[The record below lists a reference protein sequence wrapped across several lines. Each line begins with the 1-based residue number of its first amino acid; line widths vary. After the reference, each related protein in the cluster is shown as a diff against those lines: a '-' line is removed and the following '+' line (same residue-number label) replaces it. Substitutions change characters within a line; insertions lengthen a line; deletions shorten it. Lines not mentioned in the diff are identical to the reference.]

1 MVPVARRLIVSHAFI
16 IVVIKESF
24 YSFNGCLMSLPCTS
38 MRNLLAVADADA
50 KAIVRPS
57 SYLCLFMRCLIVRRI
72 GCKLTPK
79 ARKMQ
84 TKRLRKIAQNGVE
97 GQKSYAKLRKT
108 RPIRQSGDK
117 NKRHNGMLFGKNT
130 YRGTAVAK
138 WMEKS
143 HIVTLRNDMAFYDG
157 RWLLTV
163 CRLLLFAVFQVFQIL
178 QGTARAP
185 MALVIC
191 MLDGFSCP
199 IAHIQ
204 KAKQ

>member
-84 TKRLRKIAQNGVE
+84 IKRLRKIAQNGVG

-108 RPIRQSGDK
+108 SPARLSGDK
-117 NKRHNGMLFGKNT
+117 NKRHNGMLFDKKHLSGNSSRQMDGKKP
-130 YRGTAVAK
+130 YRYVA
-138 WMEKS
+138 
-143 HIVTLRNDMAFYDG
+143 
-157 RWLLTV
+157 
-163 CRLLLFAVFQVFQIL
+163 
-178 QGTARAP
+178 
-185 MALVIC
+185 
-191 MLDGFSCP
+191 
-199 IAHIQ
+199 
-204 KAKQ
+204 

>member
-1 MVPVARRLIVSHAFI
+1 MHVDAQSSCRCRCRRESNCSYFI
-16 IVVIKESF
+16 LSLSVYE
-24 YSFNGCLMSLPCTS
+24 MSDCTK
-38 MRNLLAVADADA
+38 NW
-50 KAIVRPS
+50 
-57 SYLCLFMRCLIVRRI
+57 
-72 GCKLTPK
+72 
-79 ARKMQ
+79 MQ
-84 TKRLRKIAQNGVE
+84 TYTKSKKNANQEATQNCAKWCWR
-97 GQKSYAKLRKT
+97 QKKATQNCAKPVRQGCREIKT
-108 RPIRQSGDK
+108 
-117 NKRHNGMLFGKNT
+117 NGITACFSIKNT

>member
-1 MVPVARRLIVSHAFI
+1 MHVDAQSSCRCRCRRESNCSSFI
-16 IVVIKESF
+16 
-24 YSFNGCLMSLPCTS
+24 LSLSVYEMFDCTK
-38 MRNLLAVADADA
+38 NW
-50 KAIVRPS
+50 
-57 SYLCLFMRCLIVRRI
+57 
-72 GCKLTPK
+72 
-79 ARKMQ
+79 MQ
-84 TKRLRKIAQNGVE
+84 TYTKSKKNANQEATQNC
-97 GQKSYAKLRKT
+97 AKPVRQGCREIKT
-108 RPIRQSGDK
+108 
-117 NKRHNGMLFGKNT
+117 NGITACFSIKNT

>member
-84 TKRLRKIAQNGVE
+84 IKRLRKIAQNGVE

-108 RPIRQSGDK
+108 SPARLSGDK
-117 NKRHNGMLFGKNT
+117 NKRHNGMLFGQK
-130 YRGTAVAK
+130 TAIGEQQSPNGWKKAI
-138 WMEKS
+138 S
-143 HIVTLRNDMAFYDG
+143 LRCVMIWLFMMADG
-157 RWLLTV
+157 
-163 CRLLLFAVFQVFQIL
+163 C
-178 QGTARAP
+178 
-185 MALVIC
+185 
-191 MLDGFSCP
+191 
-199 IAHIQ
+199 
-204 KAKQ
+204 

>member
-1 MVPVARRLIVSHAFI
+1 MIATKAWYKHKTKQEKH
-16 IVVIKESF
+16 KE
-24 YSFNGCLMSLPCTS
+24 
-38 MRNLLAVADADA
+38 
-50 KAIVRPS
+50 
-57 SYLCLFMRCLIVRRI
+57 
-72 GCKLTPK
+72 
-79 ARKMQ
+79 
-84 TKRLRKIAQNGVE
+84 
-97 GQKSYAKLRKT
+97 KSYAKLRKT
-108 RPIRQSGDK
+108 SPAKLSGDK
-117 NKRHNGMLFGKNT
+117 NKRHNGMLFDKKHLSGNSS
-130 YRGTAVAK
+130 RQMDG
-138 WMEKS
+138 KS

>member
-1 MVPVARRLIVSHAFI
+1 MHVDAQSSCRCRCRRESNCSSFI
-16 IVVIKESF
+16 LSLSVYE
-24 YSFNGCLMSLPCTS
+24 MSDCTK
-38 MRNLLAVADADA
+38 NW
-50 KAIVRPS
+50 
-57 SYLCLFMRCLIVRRI
+57 
-72 GCKLTPK
+72 
-79 ARKMQ
+79 MQ
-84 TKRLRKIAQNGVE
+84 TYTKSKKNANQEATQNC
-97 GQKSYAKLRKT
+97 AKPVRQGCREIKT
-108 RPIRQSGDK
+108 NGITACFSIK
-117 NKRHNGMLFGKNT
+117 NS

>member
-1 MVPVARRLIVSHAFI
+1 MVVWCRCHARRCAIF
-16 IVVIKESF
+16 
-24 YSFNGCLMSLPCTS
+24 LP
-38 MRNLLAVADADA
+38 L
-50 KAIVRPS
+50 P
-57 SYLCLFMRCLIVRRI
+57 
-72 GCKLTPK
+72 
-79 ARKMQ
+79 MQ
-84 TKRLRKIAQNGVE
+84 TRKQLFVLHPISVCLWDVWLYEELDANLH
-97 GQKSYAKLRKT
+97 QKQEKCKSRGYAKLRKMVLKAKKAT
-108 RPIRQSGDK
+108 QNCAKPVRQGCREIKTNGITACFSIK
-117 NKRHNGMLFGKNT
+117 NS

>member
-1 MVPVARRLIVSHAFI
+1 
-16 IVVIKESF
+16 
-24 YSFNGCLMSLPCTS
+24 MSLPCTS

-84 TKRLRKIAQNGVE
+84 IKRLRKIAQNGVE
-97 GQKSYAKLRKT
+97 GQKKATQNCAKPVRQGCREIKT
-108 RPIRQSGDK
+108 NGITACFSIK
-117 NKRHNGMLFGKNT
+117 NS